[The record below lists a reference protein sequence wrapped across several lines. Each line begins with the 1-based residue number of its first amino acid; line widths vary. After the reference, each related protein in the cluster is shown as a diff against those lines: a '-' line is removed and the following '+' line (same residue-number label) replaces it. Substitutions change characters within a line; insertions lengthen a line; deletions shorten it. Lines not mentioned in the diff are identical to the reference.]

1 MKLIYSLLSF
11 LLGADFEI
19 LKLCPTD
26 FAKQRKRVFIAL
38 IVAMLSGISATF
50 VFNKDLSIG
59 IAIVVALLYI
69 VFLCKSSSTSFSKFV
84 TALAV
89 AAFIFWGIS
98 YPAYGG
104 LNYLNVNNIE
114 SIVFAGVIGVVD
126 LVLCY
131 LPVNFSDD
139 NASYEKLVKQ
149 KIANKEAAA
158 KLLVDEKANA
168 EKAIIRNR
176 ESARIKL
183 ESDVAKY
190 MSDKILKSQKSVID
204 KIADKWVKGLEKEIS
219 SNIQNFCS
227 YDKIQQIKINN
238 VYEEELNN
246 YISELLKDK
255 REEFAK
261 IIVDKWAE
269 EKKQELSNNPNSYIS

>member
-11 LLGADFEI
+11 LMGADFEI
-19 LKLCPTD
+19 LKLCPID

-38 IVAMLSGISATF
+38 IVALLSGISATF
-50 VFNKDLSIG
+50 VFKKELSIG

-69 VFLCKSSSTSFSKFV
+69 VFLCKSMSASFSKFV
-84 TALAV
+84 TTLAV

-104 LNYLNVNNIE
+104 LNYLNVKNIE
-114 SIVFAGVIGVVD
+114 SIVIAGIIAVVD

-131 LPVNFSDD
+131 MPVNFSDE
-139 NASYEKLVKQ
+139 NASYEKLIKQ

-168 EKAIIRNR
+168 ERAIIRNR
-176 ESARIKL
+176 EAARVKL
-183 ESDVAKY
+183 EADVAKY
-190 MSDKILKSQKSVID
+190 MSDKILKSQKTVID
-204 KIADKWVKGLEKEIS
+204 RIADKWVKGLEKEIS

-227 YDKIQQIKINN
+227 YDKIQQIKINK
-238 VYEEELNN
+238 VYEDELNN